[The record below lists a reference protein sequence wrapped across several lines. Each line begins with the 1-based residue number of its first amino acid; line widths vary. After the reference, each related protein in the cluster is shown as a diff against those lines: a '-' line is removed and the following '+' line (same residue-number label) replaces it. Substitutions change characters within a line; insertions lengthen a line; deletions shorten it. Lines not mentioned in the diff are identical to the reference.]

1 MPPLIVWA
9 LGVIGAAVLVKVLAK
24 QARRIHAGLRPKD
37 AAPGAPLREGVRTLE
52 RDPVTGIYR
61 PK

>member
-9 LGVIGAAVLVKVLAK
+9 LGAVGAVALARLIAK
-24 QARRIHAGLRPKD
+24 QARRI
-37 AAPGAPLREGVRTLE
+37 GAQLNPQPPATREAEAVTLE
-52 RDPVTGIYR
+52 RDPKTGVYR

>member
-9 LGVIGAAVLVKVLAK
+9 VGAVGAVVLGRLVAR
-24 QARRIHAGLRPKD
+24 QARRIGAQLHPHPTAPRE
-37 AAPGAPLREGVRTLE
+37 AAAVTLE
-52 RDPVTGIYR
+52 RDPKTGVYR